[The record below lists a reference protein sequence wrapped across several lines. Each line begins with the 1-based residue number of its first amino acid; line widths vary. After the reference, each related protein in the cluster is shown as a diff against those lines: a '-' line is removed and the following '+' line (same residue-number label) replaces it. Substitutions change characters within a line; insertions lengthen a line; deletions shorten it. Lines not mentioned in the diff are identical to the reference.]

1 MSTRRN
7 YKSYFGSREG
17 CAKVISIPIR
27 TRHRIKRRWSAVD
40 RVGLNNNTQPNLQ
53 CHNTSV
59 GKSNE
64 DLDDNLHPSL
74 HQLNMNEDGE
84 VSESGLSTTSD
95 DDDDEDDYDQNKHHN
110 KQYKIFPGAKL
121 TTTESCM
128 LILGFAIGH
137 KLSKSAMSD
146 LLTLINFHLPPGA
159 SIPSSMFL
167 LNKMLGPDYTLA
179 KKIPFCEKCQCIIEN
194 SDNCIKC
201 GQVNVHKAIK
211 DGNYFVSFDIGSVL
225 KSLLER
231 EAISNS
237 IIKTFVKRANNPDA
251 SNVISDI
258 VDGADYKKLKLKKYD
273 LTCCLNTDGV
283 SIFNSSGF
291 SVWPLLLS
299 INELD
304 YPLRRKHTILGG
316 LWLGKGKPNFSL
328 FLNPFMK
335 QAAQLSTEGIVWTA
349 NNKMMTSKIFF
360 PLFAADSVARCQIQ
374 GINQFNGE
382 YSCPWCLAKGQNL
395 KISDSR
401 HKWIFDPTEISVK
414 RDKEIFVK
422 HLLQLRDK
430 LKQGSKIASNFRI
443 KNMFD
448 INLMPVIHNSAYS
461 FLHNQLC
468 REVVPVYAGFA
479 MPFSYGWILKVLH
492 TVARYALGLI
502 VGLEAVRVQC
512 LVATLIL
519 LTLEMGNNSIAIMKS
534 YFISSGPVAT
544 EHLHQFRSACIVS
557 SHAHDLIGMNA
568 VLGYFLVTTGCI
580 ICNFVAVK
588 QLKILPGYII
598 ARLVVMSCIGCI
610 FLVLG
615 YGSVA
620 NLNEKK
626 NQLRVMYLD
635 SIVRLKGIRRK
646 LMIREVAALQKR
658 GLEFYHLD
666 PNWAKLIN
674 PQGCCS

>member
-128 LILGFAIGH
+128 LILGFAIRH

-258 VDGADYKKLKLKKYD
+258 VDGADYKKLKLKK
-273 LTCCLNTDGV
+273 
-283 SIFNSSGF
+283 
-291 SVWPLLLS
+291 
-299 INELD
+299 
-304 YPLRRKHTILGG
+304 KHTILGG

-349 NNKMMTSKIFF
+349 NNKMMTSKIFCS
-360 PLFAADSVARCQIQ
+360 LFAADSVARCQIQ

-443 KNMFD
+443 KVASPLVNLQNFDINMFD

-479 MPFSYGWILKVLH
+479 MPFSYGKAQVSLC
-492 TVARYALGLI
+492 T
-502 VGLEAVRVQC
+502 
-512 LVATLIL
+512 
-519 LTLEMGNNSIAIMKS
+519 IAIPLRERNRLKQLQTIHDRLEDFEKS
-534 YFISSGPVAT
+534 EFSSTIMLLKDMNLDLLVPNCIIAKVKLDENAYVTMFNPFIFSPLDYNILGARVTNLYFLDHFEDNLAYRGKNLKLMFKPSTLDGFFARNEGFLNLCVVLTPLTRGDQVDVSVLLCDEA
-544 EHLHQFRSACIVS
+544 FRSMGDA
-557 SHAHDLIGMNA
+557 DLYTSI
-568 VLGYFLVTTGCI
+568 LHEELELLVKELEETRRNGT
-580 ICNFVAVK
+580 
-588 QLKILPGYII
+588 LK
-598 ARLVVMSCIGCI
+598 R
-610 FLVLG
+610 
-615 YGSVA
+615 
-620 NLNEKK
+620 KK
-626 NQLRVMYLD
+626 V
-635 SIVRLKGIRRK
+635 
-646 LMIREVAALQKR
+646 
-658 GLEFYHLD
+658 
-666 PNWAKLIN
+666 
-674 PQGCCS
+674 